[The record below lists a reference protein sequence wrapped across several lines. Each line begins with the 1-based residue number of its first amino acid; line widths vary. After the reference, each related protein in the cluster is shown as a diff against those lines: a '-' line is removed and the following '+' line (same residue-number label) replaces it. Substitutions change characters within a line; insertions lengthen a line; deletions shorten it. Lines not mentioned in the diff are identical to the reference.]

1 MNVNIQH
8 VRIESSDRWI
18 YIKEID
24 GEIVGLNF
32 CQGDDYKY
40 FKQGYLMNDNDILN
54 TYNTLKN
61 NFKLDDTIKN
71 INAAIW
77 SHVELNL

>member
-8 VRIESSDRWI
+8 VRIESCDRWI
-18 YIKEID
+18 YIKEIG

-32 CQGDDYKY
+32 CQGDDYEY
-40 FKQGYLMNDNDILN
+40 FKQDHLKNDNAILD

-77 SHVELNL
+77 THVELNL